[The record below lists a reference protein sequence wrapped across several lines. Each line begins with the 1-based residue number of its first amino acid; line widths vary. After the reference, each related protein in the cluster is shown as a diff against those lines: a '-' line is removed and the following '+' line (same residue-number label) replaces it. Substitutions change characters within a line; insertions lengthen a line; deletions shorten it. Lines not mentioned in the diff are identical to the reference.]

1 MHAPAVT
8 TVLKY
13 RRWLPYVAVLQ
24 TDIRQTFRNWGYRL
38 WVLAMLLAAFGYI
51 TFRLGTT
58 SAGFMEHASI
68 VTADL
73 IRWLVMGGSV
83 AVIAALSVGAIS
95 AERGTLADSVLSRAI
110 SRHQYF
116 MAKWHGRLAS
126 ILGTVVA
133 VGLAMIV
140 SSRFLLHDNL
150 TLIGSLIALVLVCS
164 MLMVVVSGGVMLSAL
179 VPSTRV
185 SMTVLWVVL
194 YGGGLLL
201 ELLPKQYPT
210 PDRILRSLP
219 NMFMGEYDSQLVLN
233 VLGVTAAASCLIAL
247 VGLVGFSRRDV

>member
-1 MHAPAVT
+1 MLATATQSVA
-8 TVLKY
+8 KY

-51 TFRLGTT
+51 TFRLGT
-58 SAGFMEHASI
+58 
-68 VTADL
+68 
-73 IRWLVMGGSV
+73 
-83 AVIAALSVGAIS
+83 
-95 AERGTLADSVLSRAI
+95 LADSVLSRAI

-133 VGLAMIV
+133 LGVIMIV
-140 SSRFLLHDNL
+140 ASRFLLHDNL
-150 TLIGSLIALVLVCS
+150 TLIGSFVALVLVTS
-164 MLMVVVSGGVMLSAL
+164 MLTVVVSGGVMLSAL

-210 PDRILRSLP
+210 PDRILRALP
-219 NMFMGEYDSQLVLN
+219 NMFMGEYDSVLVLN
-233 VLGVTAAASCLIAL
+233 VLGVTAAASCVIAL